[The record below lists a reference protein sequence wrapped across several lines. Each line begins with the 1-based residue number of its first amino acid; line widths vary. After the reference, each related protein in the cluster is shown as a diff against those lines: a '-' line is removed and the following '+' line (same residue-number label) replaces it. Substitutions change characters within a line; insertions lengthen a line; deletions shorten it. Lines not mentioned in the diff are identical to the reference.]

1 MRFNYKSDGMIQSSL
16 GQSDSLNRSKMGRK
30 TAQVVM
36 ISFSVI
42 AIGIL
47 MLLQLAFSSSDSN
60 VQIDLIAILGL
71 LTISFILI
79 SSYKAIQ
86 RVDGYMIFM
95 ALSFLFMFGEQVLF
109 LLGIKTE
116 DMWIYKGLLR
126 KDTIYSLGFLTL
138 YTYWVMH
145 IGYSITIHKR
155 VRKIIIPD
163 EYSDIRSR
171 DLLRKSGIVI
181 SILVLYPTLNSL
193 IQNIILNMTMGYGER
208 IYGTVQN
215 GEVGVDTILGILS
228 LWMIPALIAMF
239 IGKKK
244 DSKWPWIPIAIYCGL
259 YMLSG
264 SRINIFCML
273 CGILYAHFLVHTS
286 LTKRTFIIVIIVGFA
301 IATLFSYVSHWRGNM
316 LSDNKEVMTQLVED
330 NPLVEIVTE
339 MGFTSCAT
347 GVVIEHCPSDK
358 PHLYGQS
365 YWCGLLYILPNA
377 FTGNYY
383 VKTPEVDSEFKD
395 YITTFSGIGS
405 SFIAEGYYNFGWF
418 SLILF
423 FIYGLLLGKLC
434 CNLEL
439 NVNRCDFPKIF
450 LYVGMFCIIILYV
463 RSDTRTFFRYFVWD
477 YVPIYLYCK
486 LLKARKSKFKYQR
499 TLSSS
504 QI

>member
-1 MRFNYKSDGMIQSSL
+1 MIFRYM
-16 GQSDSLNRSKMGRK
+16 SDSLTQGLSEFPYNINNWKMRRK
-30 TAQVVM
+30 TAQMAM
-36 ISFSVI
+36 IFFPI
-42 AIGIL
+42 LAIGIL
-47 MLLQLAFSSSDSN
+47 MLLQLAFTTADSN
-60 VQIDLIAILGL
+60 VQINLIAVLSII
-71 LTISFILI
+71 TIAFILI
-79 SSYKAIQ
+79 SAYKAIN

-95 ALSFLFMFGEQVLF
+95 ALSYIFMFGEQVLF
-109 LLGIKTE
+109 LLGIKTD
-116 DMWIYKGLLR
+116 DMWIYRGLLR

-138 YTYWVMH
+138 YTYLVMH
-145 IGYSITIHKR
+145 IGYSLTIHKR
-155 VRKIIIPD
+155 VEKVIIPD
-163 EYSDIRSR
+163 EYSDIKSR
-171 DLLRKSGIVI
+171 DLLRKAGIVI
-181 SILVLYPTLNSL
+181 SILVLYPTVNNL

-215 GEVGVDTILGILS
+215 GEIGADTILGIMAQL
-228 LWMIPALIAMF
+228 MIPALIAMF

-244 DSKWPWIPIAIYCGL
+244 DAKWPWIPIALYCGL

-286 LTKRTFIIVIIVGFA
+286 LTKRTLVIVIVVGFT
-301 IATLFSYVSHWRGNM
+301 IATLFSFVSHWRGNIQ
-316 LSDNKEVMTQLVED
+316 SDSKDIMTELVED
-330 NPLVEIVTE
+330 NPLIEIVTE

-377 FTGNYY
+377 VTGNYY
-383 VKTPEVDSEFKD
+383 VKTPEVDSEFK
-395 YITTFSGIGS
+395 YYLTTFSGIGS
-405 SFIAEGYYNFGWF
+405 SFIAEGFYNFGWF

-423 FIYGLLLGKLC
+423 FIYGYLLGKLC

-439 NVNRCDFPKIF
+439 NVNRCNFPKIF

-463 RSDTRTFFRYFVWD
+463 RSDTRTFFRYFVWN

-486 LLKARKSKFKYQR
+486 FIKFSK
-499 TLSSS
+499 TSSKKD
-504 QI
+504 IKI